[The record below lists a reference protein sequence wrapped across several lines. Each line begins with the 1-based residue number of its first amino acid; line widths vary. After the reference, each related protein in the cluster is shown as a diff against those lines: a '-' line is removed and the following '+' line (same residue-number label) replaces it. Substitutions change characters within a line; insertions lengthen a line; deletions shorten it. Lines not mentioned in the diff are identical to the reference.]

1 MSVGLAIS
9 RRDQRTLGVGAF
21 TIAMLMVVSR
31 GFPAIRTW
39 DAERVRE
46 ARETATQLASIRIGR
61 RQGPA
66 LRDSLA
72 ARRARLASIDST
84 LGAEAS
90 TSAVAVALAAAMEN
104 LSDRNAIKVTAL
116 QIRADSIARGGMAR
130 VEVRL
135 SGITDVTGL
144 AGFLAAVEAGPTP
157 VVVRELDVSQ
167 PEPTAADNKPEA
179 LRIDVLVSAVGLVK
193 GGGSIDR
200 R

>member
-31 GFPAIRTW
+31 GIPAIRTW

-46 ARETATQLASIRIGR
+46 ARETATQLASILTGR
-61 RQGPA
+61 RQASA
-66 LRDSLA
+66 LRDSLV

-84 LGAEAS
+84 LGAGTS
-90 TSAVAVALAAAMEN
+90 TSAVAAALASTLED

-116 QIRADSIARGGMAR
+116 QIRADSVARGGMAR

-157 VVVRELDVSQ
+157 LVVRELDVSQ

-179 LRIDVLVSAVGLVK
+179 LRIDVLVSGVGLVK
-193 GGGSIDR
+193 GDGSVGR
-200 R
+200 Q

>member
-1 MSVGLAIS
+1 MTIGPAIS

-21 TIAMLMVVSR
+21 TIAVLIVVSR
-31 GFPAIRTW
+31 GIPAIRTW

-46 ARETATQLASIRIGR
+46 ARETASQLASIRIGR
-61 RQGPA
+61 QKASA

-84 LGAEAS
+84 LGTGTS
-90 TSAVAVALAAAMEN
+90 TSAVAAALASTLEE

-116 QIRADSIARGGMAR
+116 QIRADSVARGGLAR

-167 PEPTAADNKPEA
+167 PEPAAADNKPEA
-179 LRIDVLVSAVGLVK
+179 LRIDVLVSGIGLVRAD
-193 GGGSIDR
+193 GPVGR

>member
-1 MSVGLAIS
+1 MTVGLAIS

-31 GFPAIRTW
+31 GIPAIRTW

-46 ARETATQLASIRIGR
+46 ARETAAQLASIRIGR
-61 RQGPA
+61 RQASA

-84 LGAEAS
+84 LGAGAS
-90 TSAVAVALAAAMEN
+90 ASAVAAALASTLEDLA
-104 LSDRNAIKVTAL
+104 DRNAVKVTAL
-116 QIRADSIARGGMAR
+116 QIRADSVARGGMTR

-144 AGFLAAVEAGPTP
+144 AGFLAAVEAGPMP

-167 PEPTAADNKPEA
+167 PEPTAADDKPEA
-179 LRIDVLVSAVGLVK
+179 LRIDVLVSGVGLVK
-193 GGGSIDR
+193 ADGAVGR

>member
-1 MSVGLAIS
+1 MTVGLAIS

-31 GFPAIRTW
+31 GIPAIRTW

-46 ARETATQLASIRIGR
+46 ARETAAQLASIRIGR
-61 RQGPA
+61 RQA
-66 LRDSLA
+66 SAIRDSLA

-84 LGAEAS
+84 LGAGAS
-90 TSAVAVALAAAMEN
+90 ASAVAAALASTLEDLA
-104 LSDRNAIKVTAL
+104 DRNAVKVTAL
-116 QIRADSIARGGMAR
+116 QIRADSVARGGMTR

-144 AGFLAAVEAGPTP
+144 ASFLAAVEAGPMP

-167 PEPTAADNKPEA
+167 PEPTAADDKPEA
-179 LRIDVLVSAVGLVK
+179 LRLDVLVSGVGLVK
-193 GGGSIDR
+193 ADGAVGR

>member
-1 MSVGLAIS
+1 MSVDLAIS
-9 RRDQRTLGVGAF
+9 RRDQRTLGAGAF
-21 TIAMLMVVSR
+21 TIAMLVVVSR
-31 GFPAIRTW
+31 GIPAIRTW

-46 ARETATQLASIRIGR
+46 ARETATQLASIRMGR
-61 RQGPA
+61 RQGSA

-84 LGAEAS
+84 LLAGASA
-90 TSAVAVALAAAMEN
+90 SAVAAALAATLED

-116 QIRADSIARGGMAR
+116 QIRADSVVRGGIARA
-130 VEVRL
+130 EVRL

-179 LRIDVLVSAVGLVK
+179 LRIDVLVSGVGLVK
-193 GGGSIDR
+193 ANGSVGR

>member
-1 MSVGLAIS
+1 MTVGLAIS

-21 TIAMLMVVSR
+21 TIATLMVVSR
-31 GFPAIRTW
+31 GIPAIRTW

-46 ARETATQLASIRIGR
+46 ARETAAQLASIRIGR
-61 RQGPA
+61 RQASA

-84 LGAEAS
+84 LGAGAS
-90 TSAVAVALAAAMEN
+90 ASAVAAALASTLEDLA
-104 LSDRNAIKVTAL
+104 DQNAIKVTAL
-116 QIRADSIARGGMAR
+116 QIRADSVARGGMAR

-135 SGITDVTGL
+135 SGIPDVTGL
-144 AGFLAAVEAGPTP
+144 ASFLAAVEAGPMP

-167 PEPTAADNKPEA
+167 PEPTAADDKPEA
-179 LRIDVLVSAVGLVK
+179 LRLDVLVSGVGLVK
-193 GGGSIDR
+193 ADGAVGR

>member
-1 MSVGLAIS
+1 MTVGLAIS

-31 GFPAIRTW
+31 GVPAIRTW
-39 DAERVRE
+39 DSERVSE
-46 ARETATQLASIRIGR
+46 AREIAAQLASVRIGR
-61 RQGPA
+61 RQASA

-72 ARRARLASIDST
+72 VRRARLASIDST
-84 LGAEAS
+84 LGTGTS
-90 TSAVAVALAAAMEN
+90 PSAVAAALASTLED

-116 QIRADSIARGGMAR
+116 QIRADSVARGGMAR

-135 SGITDVTGL
+135 SGITDVSGL

-167 PEPTAADNKPEA
+167 PEPAAADSKPEA
-179 LRIDVLVSAVGLVK
+179 LRIDVLVSAVGIVK
-193 GGGSIDR
+193 GDGPVGR